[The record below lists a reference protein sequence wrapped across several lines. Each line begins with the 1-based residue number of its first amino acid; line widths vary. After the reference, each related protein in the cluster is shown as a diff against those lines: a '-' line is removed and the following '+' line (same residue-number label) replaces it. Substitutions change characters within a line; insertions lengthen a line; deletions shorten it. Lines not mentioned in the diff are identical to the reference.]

1 MVRKVSATHRKQATR
16 PAKVGKMSIG
26 FRAHPVRDADLVEW
40 WTALTTG
47 ERSTAL
53 RQVMRI
59 GLAQNTPPTV
69 TITDISAD
77 TAWIR
82 NALTDL
88 PSYLE
93 RLITQVATT
102 HPNIAEAGNTAAQT
116 QTAQVADEVLDLRRS
131 RLGKTAW

>member
-1 MVRKVSATHRKQATR
+1 MVRKLSATHRKQAAHH
-16 PAKVGKMSIG
+16 AKASKVSIG

-59 GLAQNTPPTV
+59 GLAQNTARTGS
-69 TITDISAD
+69 ITDISAD
-77 TAWIR
+77 TSWIR

-102 HPNIAEAGNTAAQT
+102 QPSVTEAGNTAAQT
-116 QTAQVADEVLDLRRS
+116 QTAQVADEVLNLRRS

>member
-16 PAKVGKMSIG
+16 PAKASKVSIG

-53 RQVMRI
+53 RQVMRV

-69 TITDISAD
+69 ITDISAD

-82 NALTDL
+82 TALMDL

-102 HPNIAEAGNTAAQT
+102 HPNIAEAGNAAAQT